1 MSSNIHTFDKTQN
14 RNNTSNTNRTG
25 LLGEGRTNPMSNI
38 FSFPGMVNKRTKDP
52 QNESFLFMLYSNF
65 CPLLSFCSFT
75 VIISIILTS
84 LFIFQI
90 CIDGLTQ
97 TEAKQFLEINNS
109 GLMTGMFANSYP
121 DFKRK

>member
-1 MSSNIHTFDKTQN
+1 MTSNIHTFDKTQN
-14 RNNTSNTNRTG
+14 PNNNSNPNRTG
-25 LLGEGRTNPMSNI
+25 LLTGRGTDTINNM
-38 FSFPGMVNKRTKDP
+38 FSFPGVINKRSKDP

-75 VIISIILTS
+75 VIISIIFAS

-90 CIDGLTQ
+90 LIDGLTQ
-97 TEAKQFLEINNS
+97 AEAKQFLEINNT
-109 GLMTGMFANSYP
+109 GLITGNLANSYT